1 MTSAKTANNFPL
13 LAFSYLIRRFVMC
26 PRFCLNCFKRCDQV
40 ITALK
45 PFVCDNPLCLFQ
57 LIQLGLGPSLEV
69 GAGPSQ
75 PRPSVPAT
83 DPRAYVAYSTR
94 SSRMPQ
100 LSTSSCS
107 SLT

>member
-1 MTSAKTANNFPL
+1 MSSLKTANNFPL

-26 PRFCLNCFKRCDQV
+26 PRFCLNCFKRCDMT

-69 GAGPSQ
+69 SLSCVP
-75 PRPSVPAT
+75 PR
-83 DPRAYVAYSTR
+83 R
-94 SSRMPQ
+94 
-100 LSTSSCS
+100 L
-107 SLT
+107 

>member
-1 MTSAKTANNFPL
+1 MASLKTANNFPL

-26 PRFCLNCFKRCDQV
+26 PRFCLNCFKRCDMT

-69 GAGPSQ
+69 SLSASPALISDISCSPMSI
-75 PRPSVPAT
+75 PR
-83 DPRAYVAYSTR
+83 STR
-94 SSRMPQ
+94 
-100 LSTSSCS
+100 L
-107 SLT
+107 